1 VPPTPAQ
8 QYAGRL
14 LQSLGLAAEVP
25 SAGDPLV
32 DWAGSGAMA
41 LTGRPDGP
49 PLVATGAAV
58 AARGAL
64 LALQA
69 LAPEAVLPDVRQLG
83 ERAALAGLH
92 RAGDSS
98 CGGATRLLPTADGHV
113 ALSLARPDDLDLV
126 PALVEADVDDPW
138 TAVQAWVAT
147 RTGAQMR
154 ERAVLLGL
162 PVGVLGETPAED
174 VPWRVTAGHPG
185 TPVTGRP
192 LVVDLSA
199 LWAGPL
205 CASLLG
211 MLGCDV
217 VKVEDPARPDGA
229 RRGDPAFFDL
239 LNAGARSVAL
249 DLRSASGREQ
259 LHDLLTR
266 ADVVVEGS
274 RPRALAQLGVDAA
287 AVAAAGTTW
296 VSITAHGR
304 DQGDRLGYGDD
315 TAVAGGLVCHDD
327 DGPVFVGDAVAD
339 PLTGLHAALAAW
351 AGVLAGG
358 GRLVDVALA
367 RVAATAAALTTQGH
381 GAAVRDGQGWS
392 VDGVA
397 VAEPWARPA
406 QTF

>member
-1 VPPTPAQ
+1 VQPTPAQ

-14 LQSLGLAAEVP
+14 LQSLGLTADVP
-25 SAGDPLV
+25 PAGEDPLA
-32 DWAGSGAMA
+32 DWAASGAMA

-69 LAPEAVLPDVRQLG
+69 LAPEAVLPDVRLLG
-83 ERAALAGLH
+83 ERAALAG
-92 RAGDSS
+92 RKRQGDTS
-98 CGGATRLLPTADGHV
+98 CGGATRLLPTADGYV

-126 PALVEADVDDPW
+126 PALVEAEVTDPW
-138 TAVQAWVAT
+138 PAVRDWAAG
-147 RTGAQMR
+147 RTGAQVR

-162 PVGVLGETPAED
+162 AVGVLGETPAEP

-185 TPVTGRP
+185 TPILGRP
-192 LVVDLSA
+192 LVVDLSS

-205 CASLLG
+205 CASLLW
-211 MLGCDV
+211 MLGCEV

-229 RRGDPAFFDL
+229 RFGDPGFFAL
-239 LNAGARSVAL
+239 LNAGARPVSL
-249 DLRSASGREQ
+249 DLRSDSGRQQ
-259 LHDLLTR
+259 LHDLLAR

-274 RPRALAQLGVDAA
+274 RPRALAQLGVDAG

-296 VSITAHGR
+296 VSLTGHGR
-304 DQGDRLGYGDD
+304 DQGDRIGYGDD

-327 DGPVFVGDAVAD
+327 RGPVFVADAVAD

-367 RVAATAAALTTQGH
+367 RVAATAAALTTQAH
-381 GAAVRDGQGWS
+381 GAAVRDGEGWR
-392 VDGVA
+392 VDGLPVA
-397 VAEPWARPA
+397 DPWARQPG
-406 QTF
+406 